1 MKETFQSD
9 IDRFHEEREE
19 WDKVQKEAQR
29 LSVESSRRADNV
41 RALVQLIAS
50 GARENNRAI
59 PLEVA
64 EFANQCGMSHIVLGI
79 PIEQSVQQSPSDA
92 APAPQSSETAPEDV
106 FASSW
111 IVTQALNSGA
121 GGISVPEIHQ
131 LAKAAA
137 IRMHN
142 NYPYNVLR
150 KAVEQGR
157 LIKIGSRYLKKP

>member
-1 MKETFQSD
+1 MADTFQLD
-9 IDRFHEEREE
+9 LQRFCAEREE

-41 RALVQLIAS
+41 RALVQLIAW

-79 PIEQSVQQSPSDA
+79 PIEHSGEQDASEPS
-92 APAPQSSETAPEDV
+92 PAPDANEVGDEDF

-111 IVTQALNSGA
+111 IVTQAINRGA
-121 GGISVPEIHQ
+121 DGISVPEILQ
-131 LAKAAA
+131 LAKAAG
-137 IRMHN
+137 IRMHH

-150 KAVEQGR
+150 RAVQDEKV
-157 LIKIGSRYLKKP
+157 IKIGSRYLKKP